1 LDADTAAGAHIR
13 LNIAG
18 SDDVGVARAEL
29 EGQLDRILA
38 DPSRLQELAQAW
50 ARLHPDRPRLI
61 RLTVGQDVTQLQ
73 HGRPV
78 GRHTDVFTHWD
89 VTP

>member
-1 LDADTAAGAHIR
+1 
-13 LNIAG
+13 
-18 SDDVGVARAEL
+18 
-29 EGQLDRILA
+29 
-38 DPSRLQELAQAW
+38 LAQAW